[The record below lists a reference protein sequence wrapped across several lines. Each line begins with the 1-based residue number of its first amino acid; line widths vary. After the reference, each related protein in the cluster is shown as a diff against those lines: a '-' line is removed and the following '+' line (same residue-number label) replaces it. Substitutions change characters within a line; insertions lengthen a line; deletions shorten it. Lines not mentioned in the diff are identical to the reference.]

1 MRSNNISHL
10 RFKAFEYA
18 SGLFAVRFAK
28 NSSIFSFVI
37 GNDDIAKVLYIARL
51 LGKYGELSE
60 EIDNLIEYVSSLLL
74 KRTGLHIDTLSKFQ
88 FYPYDSTRDIPGNDG
103 YLKLDSF
110 GNLQIFHSCLFIP
123 KYVDRLG
130 TTGFIHIYN
139 SRETQKDR
147 SENSEK
153 GKENGCYYGRYFL
166 RRVFTHVTAGE
177 KLHIDMCVNDISSVK
192 DRISEMIRNRKFTD
206 IVLFL
211 EMDET
216 EAMELSNDL
225 EFWYDKNL
233 VGFVNMRI
241 ELVNGDQFRE
251 KYNRNMAYDY
261 SFANPCSS
269 NNYNIEIKLPKKLFE
284 SESFKKFEEIL

>member
-10 RFKAFEYA
+10 TFKAFEYA

-28 NSSIFSFVI
+28 NARIFSFVI

-88 FYPYDSTRDIPGNDG
+88 FYPYDSTRDISGNDG

-139 SRETQKDR
+139 SRYTQKDR
-147 SENSEK
+147 SENSKK
-153 GKENGCYYGRYFL
+153 GKENGCYYGKYFL
-166 RRVFTHVTAGE
+166 RRVFTHVTSGE
-177 KLHIDMCVNDISSVK
+177 KMHIDMRVNDIASVQ

-206 IVLFL
+206 VVFFL
-211 EMDET
+211 EMDEP
-216 EAMELSNDL
+216 EAIKISNEL
-225 EFWYDKNL
+225 ERWYVVKMRETI
-233 VGFVNMRI
+233 NMRV
-241 ELVNGDQFRE
+241 ELVDGDTFKE
-251 KYNRNMAYDY
+251 KFNNNSTTDY
-261 SFANPCSS
+261 TVSNPYPFTS
-269 NNYNIEIKLPKKLFE
+269 YNIEIKLPKKV
-284 SESFKKFEEIL
+284 I